1 MKKVLIQLDSDPQP
15 SVFDRVVA
23 IDAGVDHLFS
33 YCGVQP
39 AEVRDLIYGA
49 MFTRAPA
56 DLHHTAVFV
65 GGSDV
70 AAGEALLE
78 EARKSFFG
86 PLSVSLMM
94 DSNGSNTTA
103 AAAVLA
109 ARKEIDLAGCR
120 ALVLGGTGPVGQRA
134 ARLLAREGGR
144 VRVGSRSRERADA
157 VCTALA
163 EHLDSAQLEP
173 VATGNSEELSAALE
187 GVELV
192 VAAGAAGV
200 TLLPADARKA
210 SRALRVAID
219 LNAVPPTGVEGVGP
233 TDKAVDYDGVR
244 CYGALGVG
252 GMKMKIHKA
261 AIAKL
266 FTAKD
271 LVLDAE
277 PIYAIG
283 SELASGRI
291 SE

>member
-1 MKKVLIQLDSDPQP
+1 MKNLLVQLDSDPHA

-23 IDAGVDHLFS
+23 VDAGADQVFS
-33 YCGVQP
+33 YGGVK
-39 AEVRDLIYGA
+39 AGDVRNLVYGA
-49 MFTRAPA
+49 MFTRSPG
-56 DLHHTAVFV
+56 DLHHTAVFI

-78 EARKSFFG
+78 EARQCFFG

-94 DSNGSNTTA
+94 DSSGSNTTA

-109 ARKEIDLAGCR
+109 ARKHVDLAGCR

-134 ARLLAREGGR
+134 GRLLAREGAH
-144 VRVGSRSRERADA
+144 VRLGSRSRERAAKVCNALRSRVGDA
-157 VCTALA
+157 NVEPCGTQEPTELA
-163 EHLDSAQLEP
+163 
-173 VATGNSEELSAALE
+173 AAID

-200 TLLPADARKA
+200 TLLPADVRRA

-219 LNAVPPTGVEGVGP
+219 LNAVPPAGIEGVAATDKGVEH
-233 TDKAVDYDGVR
+233 DGVV
-244 CYGALGVG
+244 CYGAVGVG
-252 GMKMKIHKA
+252 GTKMKIHKA
-261 AIAKL
+261 ALAKL

-277 PIYAIG
+277 EIYEIG
-283 SELASGRI
+283 RELASG
-291 SE
+291 